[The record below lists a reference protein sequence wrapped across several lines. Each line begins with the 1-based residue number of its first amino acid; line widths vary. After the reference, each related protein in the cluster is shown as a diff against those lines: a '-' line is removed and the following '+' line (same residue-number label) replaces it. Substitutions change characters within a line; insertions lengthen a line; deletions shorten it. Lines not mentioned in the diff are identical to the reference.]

1 MATGAVQGVA
11 ERRGLR
17 ELEELFREHYEL
29 VYRTAYSIVNN
40 TADAED
46 VLQTVFLRIAR
57 RQMPPDFRKNVRGY
71 FYRAAVNL
79 SLDTIR
85 TKRRYELVGDA
96 ERLDAPADT
105 SESQRAEQLHRQL
118 VGALTELTP
127 EAVHILILRYV
138 HDYSDSQIASMLGTS
153 RTVIAVRL
161 FRSRARLKK
170 LMRDST
176 GERHEF
182 W

>member
-1 MATGAVQGVA
+1 MASGVA
-11 ERRGLR
+11 RSVAEKRGLQ
-17 ELEELFREHYEL
+17 ELEDLFLAHYEL

-46 VLQTVFLRIAR
+46 VLQNVFLRLMR
-57 RQMPPDFRKNVRGY
+57 RDVPPDFRKNVKGY

-85 TKRRYELVGDA
+85 SKRRYELVGDTERLETAVDATESESA
-96 ERLDAPADT
+96 ER
-105 SESQRAEQLHRQL
+105 LHRQL
-118 VGALTELTP
+118 VDALTGLTP

-138 HDYSDSQIASMLGTS
+138 HDYSDAHIARLLGTS

-170 LMRDST
+170 LMRDSR
-176 GERHEF
+176 GEE
-182 W
+182 